1 MIRSPRERSDMPGL
15 IPAFSFAGACSLLAT
30 GLVLSIS
37 TAVAEDLPCERQT
50 VAVSVSPGDSWVAS
64 VEEGMCV
71 SGPVTVS
78 TNTVR
83 LMRRSSTN
91 QISLASRPEKPE
103 QENDVLVVD
112 HYGHD
117 ENRPSLRWLSS
128 GKLQITIPNIS
139 AVGMQKT
146 TYQEVDVVI
155 KYEPDDSAAR
165 EKWRKERGL
174 PVK

>member
-1 MIRSPRERSDMPGL
+1 MRGL
-15 IPAFSFAGACSLLAT
+15 IPAFCFAGAGSLLAT

-37 TAVAEDLPCERQT
+37 AAAAEDLLCERQT
-50 VAVSVSPGDSWVAS
+50 VAVLVSPENIWVAL
-64 VEEGMCV
+64 VEEGVCV

-78 TNTVR
+78 TDTVR
-83 LMRRSSTN
+83 LVRRNSTS
-91 QISLASRPEKPE
+91 QILLAPRPEKPE

-112 HYGHD
+112 YYGHA
-117 ENRPSLRWLSS
+117 ENRPNLRWLSP

-146 TYQEVDVVI
+146 TYQGVDVVI
-155 KYEPDDSAAR
+155 KYEPDDPAAR